1 MDILLISTYVAI
13 AYFSFKFFKIP
24 VNKWTVPTAALG
36 GVLLVS
42 ALLLVMNYNHPY
54 TFIAQRA
61 VISIPITPQVTGEV
75 YEVTEKRNE
84 MLKKGEALFKLE
96 PTRYKARVKQLEAEL
111 ATATANIRALDA
123 QVEEASA
130 QTSKEVAERER
141 LYRNYQRYHNGSL
154 AKVSPFSESDIDNA
168 RQIYLSQ
175 QAKVRASEAN
185 EMKLRSQI
193 ESESNGE
200 QSQIA
205 ALRAQLTEANYNLEQ
220 TVVRAPSDGYV
231 TQVLIHPGTYAA
243 ALPLRPVMVFIP
255 VQKRKIVAQFRQNAI
270 LRLKSGD
277 SAEVI
282 FDALPGRVFK
292 GKLSEILPII
302 PGGAYNAEGKLQ
314 SLTLNSAS
322 DGVIGIIEL
331 NPNSEL
337 EGLPDGIYAQ
347 AAIYSK
353 HFEHI
358 SIMRKILLRM
368 TSWMHY
374 LYFDH

>member
-84 MLKKGEALFKLE
+84 MVKKGEALFKLD